1 MSTILR
7 GDVYEPGVCN
17 IGPAEI
23 RKRLAGGYLGL
34 VLTVLTLVAFVIFQV
49 PAPWR
54 VLVAIPTGIAANG
67 FLQAGLRFC
76 VGFGTR
82 GLFNMETSLG
92 HEETIENAAFRR
104 ADQKKAL
111 QILGISAL
119 ISVAVVVIAIL
130 LP

>member
-7 GDVYEPGVCN
+7 GSVYEPGVCN

-23 RKRLAGGYLGL
+23 RKRRAGGYFGL

-49 PAPWR
+49 PTPWR

-67 FLQAGLRFC
+67 FLQAALRFC

-92 HEETIENAAFRR
+92 HEETVENAEFRR
-104 ADQKKAL
+104 TDQKKAL